1 MRIVRLGVAFLSL
14 AGLASGAS
22 LAASPPPDTLAQRVA
37 ACTACHDDSG
47 RRGTDAYYPRIAGK
61 PAGYLYHQLL
71 NFKEGRRFYALM
83 TYQVEH
89 LPDAYLR
96 EIAEHFAALERPY
109 AAPLAASIRRES
121 LERGRA
127 LVHEGD
133 AQGKLPACTECH
145 GKRLTGVAPAIPALV
160 GLPRDYLIAQLNA
173 WRSGVRRAH
182 EPDCMAEV
190 ARRLA
195 PEDVAAI
202 ASWLATQPVLGRAEP
217 RASGTPPIACGSVT
231 DAAAK

>member
-14 AGLASGAS
+14 AAFAGGAW
-22 LAASPPPDTLAQRVA
+22 AASPPPDTLAQRVA

-47 RRGTDAYYPRIAGK
+47 RRGADAYYPRIAGK

-109 AAPLAASIRRES
+109 VAPLATTVRPEA
-121 LERGRA
+121 LQRGRL

-133 AQGKLPACTECH
+133 APAKLPACTECH
-145 GKRLTGVAPAIPALV
+145 GRRLTGVVPAIPALV

-182 EPDCMAEV
+182 EPDCMADV

-217 RASGTPPIACGSVT
+217 VASRKLPLACGSVT
-231 DAAAK
+231 DAAVK